1 MKKFLHLIAT
11 RRARRAVAVLPRKS
25 KAQSLTEFAIAL
37 PVLFILLS
45 GVVEF
50 GFALNYYLSLLDAT
64 REAARYYSD
73 GDPFD
78 EDGADDINFYSNTA
92 ALALSN
98 LDPTIVPG
106 NEAYQGRRIPLDSAT
121 DDIIVTVYTKS
132 EDGVLSYPTAGPYQ
146 LYGHATSKFDT
157 TEISSRFESGSPN
170 AGILVV
176 EVHYN
181 YHQVMKLPWLSPFVP
196 DPFTLTAYSIMPLA
210 AAEPVEAT
218 PTP

>member
-1 MKKFLHLIAT
+1 MKNPLRNIFPNIF
-11 RRARRAVAVLPRKS
+11 RRTIVVLPRKS
-25 KAQSLTEFAIAL
+25 RAQSLTEFAIAL

-73 GDPFD
+73 SDPFND
-78 EDGADDINFYSNTA
+78 NGTDNIDFYSNTA

-106 NEAYQGRRIPLDSAT
+106 NEAYQGRRIPLDSAA
-121 DDIIVTVYTKS
+121 DDIIVTVYTKDDS
-132 EDGVLSYPTAGPYQ
+132 GVLSFPTSGSYQ
-146 LYGHATSKFDT
+146 LYGHATSVFTT
-157 TEISSRFESGSPN
+157 TEIASRFESGSPN
-170 AGILVV
+170 AGILLV

-181 YHQVMKLPWLSPFVP
+181 YHQVMGLPWLAPFVP
-196 DPFTLTAYSIMPLA
+196 DPFTLTAYTIMPLA
-210 AAEPVEAT
+210 AAEPVNPT